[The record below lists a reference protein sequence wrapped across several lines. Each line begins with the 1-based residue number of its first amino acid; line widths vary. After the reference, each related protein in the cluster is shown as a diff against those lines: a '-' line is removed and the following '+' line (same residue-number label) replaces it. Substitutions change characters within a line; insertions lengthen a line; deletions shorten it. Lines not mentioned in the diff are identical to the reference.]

1 MPVVTVINFYF
12 TLNNFRVHRIITPI
26 RSKVRK
32 ITKANLAKLVLP
44 DLLPDIR
51 HCINY
56 RSVIVHGLTSFQIL
70 LWTRKKDPMS
80 CRVLTCFGW

>member
-56 RSVIVHGLTSFQIL
+56 YGIALLLFMVQPVFRFSFGPE
-70 LWTRKKDPMS
+70 KKIQCLAES
-80 CRVLTCFGW
+80 